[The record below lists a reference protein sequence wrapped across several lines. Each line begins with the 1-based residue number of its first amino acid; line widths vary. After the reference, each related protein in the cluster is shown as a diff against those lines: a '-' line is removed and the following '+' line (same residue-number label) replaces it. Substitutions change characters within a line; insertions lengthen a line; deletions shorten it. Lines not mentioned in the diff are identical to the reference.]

1 MQRVKALQKE
11 LSSLQSKAA
20 AKVHAKQQ
28 ILNRDSD
35 MQNGQRDKGAGYWD
49 KEHHDDAWVPVTDMF
64 SKLEKRKK
72 DWDEEEK
79 QNQLDKRS
87 DEFVDEDEFEAPVV
101 KAGKGLCHICGA
113 CYILCIAQCRRSAC
127 LACAKQGDARA
138 NRRRPGWCASAIQ
151 GFRTVRGN
159 CRARIVDDK
168 RGLRVDE
175 RGGCNS

>member
-72 DWDEEEK
+72 KWDEEEK

-113 CYILCIAQCRRSAC
+113 CYILCMRSAGGLPAL
-127 LACAKQGDARA
+127 LAQNKA
-138 NRRRPGWCASAIQ
+138 
-151 GFRTVRGN
+151 TH
-159 CRARIVDDK
+159 ARIGVALDGVPLLYK
-168 RGLRVDE
+168 ASGQCAAIAVLE
-175 RGGCNS
+175 LLMTNGG

>member
-20 AKVHAKQQ
+20 AKAHAKQQ
-28 ILNRDSD
+28 ILNRHSD

-64 SKLEKRKK
+64 SKLEKRKTEWA
-72 DWDEEEK
+72 DEEK

-113 CYILCIAQCRRSAC
+113 CYILCTSRCRRSARRMRESAWHWMVC
-127 LACAKQGDARA
+127 LCCTRGRDSARQLPCS
-138 NRRRPGWCASAIQ
+138 NRSWQTWAEG
-151 GFRTVRGN
+151 
-159 CRARIVDDK
+159 
-168 RGLRVDE
+168 E
-175 RGGCNS
+175 R